1 MLQHD
6 VAHAEAQDICLQP
19 LLQVLKE
26 PEGLESGQSQGETS
40 ERDLGD

>member
-1 MLQHD
+1 MVQHN

-26 PEGLESGQSQGETS
+26 PEELESGQGQGETS
-40 ERDLGD
+40 G